1 MNSCESRNPA
11 FDYAA
16 SRALPAMRRALHVA
30 FVLALLGALPWQPA
44 TAAPGDARLK
54 RTEAEWSH
62 DGLRRAKVSG
72 LDLVYAREGATLAGY
87 DKVWLRGVDVAFRR
101 DWRQSPQPGS
111 RIVAGDV
118 SRIKDGL
125 AKILRDEL
133 GRELARGGYA
143 LADGPGAGVLELDAA
158 IVDLYINAP
167 DVTGASPVQRYTLS
181 VGEMTLQAELRDSP
195 TGEVLARVLDRREGR
210 DRGVFELTTSVDNA
224 AAAREAARAWAAI
237 LRRQLD
243 AAKDIGRRP

>member
-1 MNSCESRNPA
+1 MMSGAHRL
-11 FDYAA
+11 
-16 SRALPAMRRALHVA
+16 LPVVAM
-30 FVLALLGALPWQPA
+30 LGALLTLPVL
-44 TAAPGDARLK
+44 AAPGDARLK

-62 DGLRRAKVSG
+62 DGLRRAKVPG

-111 RIVAGDV
+111 RIVSGDL

-143 LADGPGAGVLELDAA
+143 LVEAPGDGALELDVS

-167 DVTGASPVQRYTLS
+167 DVPSALPVQRYTLS
-181 VGEMTLQAELRDSP
+181 VGEMTLQAELRDAP
-195 TGEVLARVLDRREGR
+195 TGEVIARVLDRREGR
-210 DRGVFELTTSVDNA
+210 DRGVLELTTSVDNA
-224 AAAREAARAWAAI
+224 AAAREAARAWAGI

-243 AAKDIGRRP
+243 AAKGIGRRP

>member
-1 MNSCESRNPA
+1 MSDGGVFPQVRP
-11 FDYAA
+11 
-16 SRALPAMRRALHVA
+16 VA
-30 FVLALLGALPWQPA
+30 DHAVLVEFGETIRYDIHARVLA
-44 TAAPGDARLK
+44 
-54 RTEAEWSH
+54 
-62 DGLRRAKVSG
+62 
-72 LDLVYAREGATLAGY
+72 
-87 DKVWLRGVDVAFRR
+87 
-101 DWRQSPQPGS
+101 
-111 RIVAGDV
+111 
-118 SRIKDGL
+118 
-125 AKILRDEL
+125 
-133 GRELARGGYA
+133 
-143 LADGPGAGVLELDAA
+143 LDAA